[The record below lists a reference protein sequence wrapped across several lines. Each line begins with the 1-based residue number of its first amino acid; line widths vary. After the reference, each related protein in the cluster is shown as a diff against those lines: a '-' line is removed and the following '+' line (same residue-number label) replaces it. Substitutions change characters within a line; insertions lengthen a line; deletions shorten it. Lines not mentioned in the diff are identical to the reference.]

1 MDNNRTRA
9 WRLAQK
15 SRNRSRDSHPPRS
28 DFPKEK
34 RWKLMYIRSKKLARA
49 AQLGMD
55 YPRVRSGQLARRA
68 MEEYKYTAQ

>member
-15 SRNRSRDSHPPRS
+15 RRNRSRDSHPPRS

-34 RWKLMYIRSKKLARA
+34 RWKLMYIRSEKLLRA

-55 YPRVRSGQLARRA
+55 YPRVRNGQLARRA
-68 MEEYKYTAQ
+68 IEEYAEQ